1 MVNMIAV
8 YKPFSPETERFT
20 LSCRG
25 TRDLPVQGGLTLT
38 ENDIKEKKRPRI
50 GEYQKLRTVGERG
63 LNTSPKLR
71 AYIPLP
77 SNPCF
82 RGVLGC
88 LFSREVSS
96 LDAFS
101 SYPLGRSCPAC
112 PVGQPVNKRPRNLVP
127 LVLKV
132 PSPQTSYNPSRY

>member
-8 YKPFSPETERFT
+8 YKPFSPKPESFARPRLRTQE
-20 LSCRG
+20 
-25 TRDLPVQGGLTLT
+25 LPARRELTLT
-38 ENDIKEKKRPRI
+38 ENDMKEKKRPHI

-112 PVGQPVNKRPRNLVP
+112 PVGQPVNQRPRNLVP

-132 PSPQTSYNPSRY
+132 